1 MGRQGTVEGR
11 GSGRAEWLT
20 RRQVARIAGLDE
32 RRIIQ
37 MDGRELHPVRRADGS
52 WIYEPNEIASIIRG
66 GCISGPVTARAFSM
80 FVAGNTEPDVV
91 IDTQQPARRIRELRR
106 EYDEMVGS
114 LTLDKMVVTALATA
128 LGLPTLGGA
137 NGLASAVK
145 SALDARYR
153 AGFLEGRADAEDYG
167 EVTNPITGERRRITR
182 S

>member
-1 MGRQGTVEGR
+1 MGNAGR
-11 GSGRAEWLT
+11 AAGNRVGRAEWLT

-37 MDGRELHPVRRADGS
+37 MDGRELHPIRRTDGS
-52 WIYEPNEIASIIRG
+52 WIYEPNEVASIIRG
-66 GCISGPVTARAFSM
+66 GSISGPVTARAFSM
-80 FVAGNTEPDVV
+80 FMDGRSEPEVV

-114 LTLDKMVVTALATA
+114 LTLEKTVVAELASA
-128 LGLPTLGGA
+128 LGLPALGDGL
-137 NGLASAVK
+137 GLAVAVRT
-145 SALDARYR
+145 ALEARYR

-167 EVTNPITGERRRITR
+167 EVTNPITGERRKITR